1 MTSDSRQHRP
11 APPAK
16 LNPQVRLNG
25 MRRTMFVTADDTT
38 RVYDIVGSPIG
49 DLVLAGDGATLT
61 GLYMETDQARI
72 LTDPAWTHEPG
83 AYPEVAAQLVAYFT
97 GDLCEFDLALAPR
110 GTEFQRAVWSALMD
124 IPYGRTTTYARLA
137 DAIDRPTAIRAVGAA
152 NGRNPIAVIVPCHR
166 VIGTDG
172 SLTGYGG
179 GLPRKR
185 TLLDLESGADQLGAM
200 STNRE

>member
-1 MTSDSRQHRP
+1 MSDSRQHRP

-16 LNPQVRLNG
+16 LNPTTRFNG
-25 MRRTMFVTADDTT
+25 KRRAMFVTADDTT
-38 RVYDIVGSPIG
+38 KIYDIVGSPIG
-49 DLVLAGDGATLT
+49 DLVLAGDGTVLT

-72 LTDPAWTHEPG
+72 RTDPAWTHRSG
-83 AYPEVAAQLVAYFT
+83 AYPEVAAQLAAYFA
-97 GDLCEFDLALAPR
+97 GDLHTFDLPLAPQ
-110 GTEFQRAVWSALMD
+110 GTEFQRAVWSALTD

-137 DAIDRPTAIRAVGAA
+137 ADIDRPTAIRAVGAA
-152 NGRNPIAVIVPCHR
+152 NGRNPIAVIIPCHR

-185 TLLDLESGADQLGAM
+185 TLLDLESGQLGAM

>member
-1 MTSDSRQHRP
+1 
-11 APPAK
+11 
-16 LNPQVRLNG
+16 
-25 MRRTMFVTADDTT
+25 MFVTADDTT
-38 RVYDIVGSPIG
+38 RVYDIVGSSIG
-49 DLVLAGDGATLT
+49 NLVLAGDGKVLS

-83 AYPEVAAQLVAYFT
+83 AYPEVAAQLAAYFA
-97 GDLCEFDLALAPR
+97 GDLRDFDLPLGPC

-124 IPYGRTTTYARLA
+124 IPYGRTTTYAQIAL
-137 DAIDRPTAIRAVGAA
+137 DIDRPTAVRAVGAA
-152 NGRNPIAVIVPCHR
+152 NGRNPIAVIIPCHR

-172 SLTGYGG
+172 MLRGYGG

-185 TLLDLESGADQLGAM
+185 TLLDLESGQLGAM